1 MPLGASDILK
11 VLLTAKEDKKA
22 KRPHQAFLRLEDLG
36 SRLGTSYALTVKDT
50 GKGKLELVGGFS
62 WSHRNLL
69 LIMVQSQK
77 DLPAQ
82 LLTSSGPLTASL
94 IIASFGS
101 STPYHSH
108 AFDLSIEQDAS
119 STVAA
124 QGKPVRYGKLP
135 EIHHTFKADPK
146 SPSKIITLA
155 FTAAV
160 LLTLPVLL
168 ILVSLKTAFK

>member
-1 MPLGASDILK
+1 
-11 VLLTAKEDKKA
+11 
-22 KRPHQAFLRLEDLG
+22 
-36 SRLGTSYALTVKDT
+36 
-50 GKGKLELVGGFS
+50 
-62 WSHRNLL
+62 
-69 LIMVQSQK
+69 MVQSQK

-108 AFDLSIEQDAS
+108 VFDLSIEQDAG
-119 STVAA
+119 STIAV
-124 QGKPVRYGKLP
+124 QGKPLRYGKLP
-135 EIHHTFKADPK
+135 EIHHTLKADPQ

-160 LLTLPVLL
+160 LLALPVLL
-168 ILVSLKTAFK
+168 ISVSLKTAFE